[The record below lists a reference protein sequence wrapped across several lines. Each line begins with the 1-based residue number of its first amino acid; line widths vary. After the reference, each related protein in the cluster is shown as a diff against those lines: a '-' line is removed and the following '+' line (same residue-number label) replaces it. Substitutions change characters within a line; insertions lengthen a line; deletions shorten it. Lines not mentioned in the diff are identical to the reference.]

1 MQKPSVRVM
10 SECEFERLALF
21 GIKRHVTH
29 LAVYRNV
36 NFTFSAEFG
45 HYAELPYRALFPRSV
60 DDETAPGAQ
69 SGEFTSVPVGRACR
83 EQPDRFLVAL
93 QQHFCD
99 TCGGSEVSVDLERRV
114 KVPQILER
122 AALKKPAQQLVSTL
136 AVAGARPQVDFVR
149 SRPAGG
155 LVAAVVHRGD
165 RRLHQLRS
173 GVVYLLAWVKSHQVG
188 DVAVILLHPAAVE
201 VRLVLLEPLLEQSGP
216 ADVVGLQLREYILD
230 FSCKLRVGVK
240 LLGGLEEVDE
250 KLLDKALLVG
260 VSDGRGTVL
269 R

>member
-21 GIKRHVTH
+21 GVKRHVTH

-36 NFTFSAEFG
+36 NFTFAAEFG
-45 HYAELPYRALFPRSV
+45 HYAELLYRALFPESV

-93 QQHFCD
+93 QQHFRD

-114 KVPQILER
+114 EVPQILER
-122 AALKKPAQQLVSTL
+122 AALKKPAQQLVRTL
-136 AVAGARPQVDFVR
+136 AVAGARPEVDFVR

-188 DVAVILLHPAAVE
+188 DVAVILLHLAAVE

-250 KLLDKALLVG
+250 SCSIRLC
-260 VSDGRGTVL
+260 S
-269 R
+269 